1 MVKRSSTG
9 LDNNKSLDNMI
20 LDYER
25 NQRLSGK
32 SKFSLMDYIVLALN
46 AVTSFTKMPLFV
58 IFYIGAFF
66 SLINF
71 ILIPIYLI
79 LFLFGFIETK
89 GFTTLI
95 LIVLFFFGFLTLL
108 IGILGVYI
116 GYILDEVKKRP
127 VYIIDDN
134 EE

>member
-1 MVKRSSTG
+1 MNITNLLELYTG
-9 LDNNKSLDNMI
+9 EYIKNNK
-20 LDYER
+20 
-25 NQRLSGK
+25 
-32 SKFSLMDYIVLALN
+32 
-46 AVTSFTKMPLFV
+46 
-58 IFYIGAFF
+58 
-66 SLINF
+66 
-71 ILIPIYLI
+71 

-95 LIVLFFFGFLTLL
+95 LLVLFFFGFLTLL

-134 EE
+134 DE